1 MIQNYLKTIKF
12 SRVGEIGIGKLN
24 AIEGCKKEI
33 KHTKKLLWLWSGMLL
48 LVLTYMYACNSPIA
62 EHIQMYIK
70 PYSMLHYGLDNKEV
84 LAVWTDYF
92 SSNKINNLNVN
103 EIIARKFYLSIFVFV
118 LIIAIIVKKTFHKSE
133 IQNEELEDKYEIDYF
148 IYTLFMISSGIL
160 LLDAITPISSNNKV
174 ELLAK
179 LIGTEITESFVLL
192 YFFMHINALIKFL
205 ITLTIASML
214 SLGIQKYRLNNEIKN
229 KTRELERLG
238 LDRYN
243 FSKEALLSDINKK
256 KQKSKEYEDAI
267 LMSKELM
274 LNIID
279 RDKSKHSV
287 LENQALDRLTQETLE
302 RARKTDKE
310 LVELHF
316 NANKMMIND

>member
-1 MIQNYLKTIKF
+1 MIQNYLKTINF
-12 SRVGEIGIGKLN
+12 TREGEIGI
-24 AIEGCKKEI
+24 KEI
-33 KHTKKLLWLWSGMLL
+33 KIIGCYKKDLVQINKLLLLWGGILL
-48 LVLTYMYACNSPIA
+48 LVLAFVYTCNNPV
-62 EHIQMYIK
+62 EEYIQLHIK
-70 PYSMLHYGLDNKEV
+70 PYYEIDKKDMKDMLV
-84 LAVWTDYF
+84 VWRDYLT
-92 SSNKINNLNVN
+92 SNKISNLNVN
-103 EIIARKFYLSIFVFV
+103 EITVIKSCLSISIFILYIV
-118 LIIAIIVKKTFHKSE
+118 IIVKEEGYKNEIESVEMSTNYNLSNLIYLTFFLVSIFLLWASNIVILKKVEDLESKTFVLFG
-133 IQNEELEDKYEIDYF
+133 QLE
-148 IYTLFMISSGIL
+148 
-160 LLDAITPISSNNKV
+160 
-174 ELLAK
+174 
-179 LIGTEITESFVLL
+179 
-192 YFFMHINALIKFL
+192 L
-205 ITLTIASML
+205 ITIATNILIVSTIL
-214 SLGIQKYRLNNEIKN
+214 KLFILGGCKCKINDEIKN
-229 KTRELERLG
+229 KTTEMERLG
-238 LDRYN
+238 LSKYN